1 LLVMPQKHSAP
12 LSIASG
18 PCHVRPTA
26 PLPPAELD
34 ACSPAVAD
42 PAPLPRAPAAGGAA
56 AFAKKGSTKSL
67 TAAGGS
73 ALILALAARTMVGS
87 GAKGAIAV
95 ALAVSVLLTLV
106 MSSEPARISQQSTPQ
121 CRDAYELTEPQGCLY
136 HVPSAIPV

>member
-1 LLVMPQKHSAP
+1 MALCALNFGAKMEHRRIPAGGTGGG
-12 LSIASG
+12 AGGGGGSG
-18 PCHVRPTA
+18 G
-26 PLPPAELD
+26 
-34 ACSPAVAD
+34 
-42 PAPLPRAPAAGGAA
+42 AGGAA

-106 MSSEPARISQQSTPQ
+106 MSRRYQASRKFMPAGLTAATSLLISA
-121 CRDAYELTEPQGCLY
+121 AYIGALT
-136 HVPSAIPV
+136 